1 MQKKRYARQTQINN
15 KKRDAKKC
23 KNKKHTATI
32 RNARQNKENKKRE
45 AKSKNKKLKA
55 TKKENSE
62 REAKRNQKYETQRK
76 SPRTDLLRCVSQ
88 LAYFTVRK
96 PHTAH
101 PGVTAIPC

>member
-1 MQKKRYARQTQINN
+1 MQQKRYARQTQINN

-55 TKKENSE
+55 TQ
-62 REAKRNQKYETQRK
+62 KRKHGTRGEKPKISNTKQI
-76 SPRTDLLRCVSQ
+76 S
-88 LAYFTVRK
+88 AY
-96 PHTAH
+96 
-101 PGVTAIPC
+101 